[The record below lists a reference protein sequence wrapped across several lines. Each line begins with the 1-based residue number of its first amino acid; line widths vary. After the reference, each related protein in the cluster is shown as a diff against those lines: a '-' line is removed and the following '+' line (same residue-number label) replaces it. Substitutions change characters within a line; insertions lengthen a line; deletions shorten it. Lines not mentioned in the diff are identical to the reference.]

1 MHLQRKTGIAWIIQ
15 AMMRTSWWVKHRRK
29 IVAAAIWGG
38 ALAALLFFMHA
49 NEQNFAELAL
59 SVILWGQVSPWAPW
73 VYLLLYALR
82 PLTLFSSVALTLA
95 GGFLFGPLWG
105 VVWTVIAAN
114 LSATVAFFIGR
125 ALGQELLN
133 EAATKGVVQRYALR
147 MRQSS
152 FETVL
157 IMRCVF
163 LPYDLVSYL
172 AGFLRIRY
180 GPFLLAT
187 ALGSI
192 PGTLAFVWMG
202 ASLAPEELS
211 RLFLNGE
218 LPGLDWRMLLLSAA
232 MFVVSIAV
240 SRYLKRHERNDVSP
254 VAEDVVSE
262 TI

>member
-1 MHLQRKTGIAWIIQ
+1 VPLQRKTGKAWIIQ
-15 AMMRTSWWVKHRRK
+15 AMMRSSWWVKHRRK
-29 IVAAAIWGG
+29 VAVAAIWGG
-38 ALAALLFFMHA
+38 ALAALLFLMRA
-49 NEQNFAELAL
+49 NDLNLAELAL
-59 SVILWGQVSPWAPW
+59 SVVLWGQVSPLAPW

-105 VVWTVIAAN
+105 VFWTVIAAN

-125 ALGQELLN
+125 ALGQELLT
-133 EAATKGVVQRYALR
+133 EAATEGMMQRYASR

-202 ASLAPEELS
+202 ASLAPEDLS

-218 LPGLDWRMLLLSAA
+218 LPGLDWRMVALSAA
-232 MFVVSIAV
+232 MFVVSVGV
-240 SRYLKRHERNDVSP
+240 SKRFKGRERWNASK
-254 VAEDVVSE
+254 VV
-262 TI
+262 

>member
-1 MHLQRKTGIAWIIQ
+1 
-15 AMMRTSWWVKHRRK
+15 MMRFSWWMKHRRK
-29 IVAAAIWGG
+29 VAAAAIWGS
-38 ALAALLFFMHA
+38 ALAVALFFMRA
-49 NEQNFAELAL
+49 NELDLAELML
-59 SVILWGQVSPWAPW
+59 QVVLWGQVSPLAPL

-114 LSATVAFFIGR
+114 LSATVAFFVGR
-125 ALGQELLN
+125 ALGRELLA
-133 EAATKGVVQRYALR
+133 ETATEGMMQRYASR

-157 IMRCVF
+157 IMRCIF

-180 GPFLLAT
+180 RPFLLAT
-187 ALGSI
+187 ALGSM
-192 PGTLAFVWMG
+192 PGTIAFVWMG
-202 ASLAPEELS
+202 ASLAPEDLS
-211 RLFLNGE
+211 RFFLNGE
-218 LPGLDWRMLLLSAA
+218 PPGLDWRMLALSAA
-232 MFVVSIAV
+232 MFVVSMGV
-240 SRYLKRHERNDVSP
+240 SRYLKQRERGNPSP
-254 VAEDVVSE
+254 VAEDIVSE